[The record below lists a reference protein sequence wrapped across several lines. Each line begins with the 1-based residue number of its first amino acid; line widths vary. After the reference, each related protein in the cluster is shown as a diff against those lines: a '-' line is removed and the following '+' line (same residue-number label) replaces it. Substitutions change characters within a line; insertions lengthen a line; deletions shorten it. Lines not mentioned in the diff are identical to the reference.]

1 MTEPQSTRVGIAM
14 GDATYD
20 RTTQDVGNIVAL
32 EHVNVTVVDQTLAGL
47 FYVSGLGFTRD
58 PFIDFG
64 MLNMWVNVG
73 SQQIHLPRGPESQ
86 VLRGTVGV
94 VVPSLDELKRRL
106 EKFDGVFG
114 SELEGM
120 QYSVSGKADT
130 LAVTCPWG
138 NRLRVHGASEDFGG
152 LRLGIPYVEI
162 DIAAGGAAGV
172 GRFYEE
178 LLRAPAALSD
188 LDGDPVSHVRVGRHQ
203 ALRFRESSQPL
214 PAYDGHHIAVYLA
227 DFSTPY
233 AGLLDLG
240 LITQETDE
248 HEYRFQD
255 IVDLDTGEVLATLEH
270 EVRSTYHHM
279 FGRELIN
286 RNAGNSYLETN
297 KFRTY
302 DAAQDSFVGLTRGG
316 QG

>member
-1 MTEPQSTRVGIAM
+1 M
-14 GDATYD
+14 
-20 RTTQDVGNIVAL
+20 
-32 EHVNVTVVDQTLAGL
+32 NVRRCADQTLASL

-64 MLNMWVNVG
+64 TLNMWVNVG
-73 SQQIHLPRGPESQ
+73 SQQMHLPQGPEPQ

-106 EKFDGVFG
+106 EKFDEVFG
-114 SELEGM
+114 DELKGTH
-120 QYSVSGKADT
+120 YGVSDESDA

-152 LRLGIPYVEI
+152 LRLGIPYVEV

-178 LLRAPAALSD
+178 LLGAPTALSD
-188 LDGDPVSHVRVGRHQ
+188 LDGDPMSHVRVGRYQ

-227 DFSTPY
+227 NFSTPY
-233 AGLLDLG
+233 AVLLDLG
-240 LITQETDE
+240 LITRETDE

-255 IVDLDTGEVLATLEH
+255 VVDLDTGEVLATLEH

-279 FGRELIN
+279 FGRELVN
-286 RNAGNSYLETN
+286 RNAGNSYFETDG
-297 KFRTY
+297 FRTY
-302 DAAQDSFVGLTRGG
+302 ESARDAFVGLTRGG